1 MHIRKQKRQDKTR
14 AQGRHNIL
22 QGMKHL
28 PLSKKITS
36 FKKIFTLHLT
46 PPPSTPNLTFQK
58 NEFKCNLMSA
68 VKNEGIWE
76 GFDNIL
82 DRLDQNSNLLSYA
95 KNGDET
101 VDLSNT

>member
-1 MHIRKQKRQDKTR
+1 
-14 AQGRHNIL
+14 
-22 QGMKHL
+22 
-28 PLSKKITS
+28 
-36 FKKIFTLHLT
+36 
-46 PPPSTPNLTFQK
+46 
-58 NEFKCNLMSA
+58 MSA